1 MIVVRYKITIP
12 KFRQFNQNKK
22 IETKNILMKE
32 KNFKDLVTYFTMK
45 EKEYLMIDNY
55 LVELSLVNIEDVI
68 DIEKF
73 DDTKI
78 FIETDDKLKDDV
90 ALKNVVILIT

>member
-55 LVELSLVNIEDVI
+55 LLELSLVNIEDVI

>member
-1 MIVVRYKITIP
+1 
-12 KFRQFNQNKK
+12 
-22 IETKNILMKE
+22 
-32 KNFKDLVTYFTMK
+32 
-45 EKEYLMIDNY
+45 MIDNY
-55 LVELSLVNIEDVI
+55 LLDLALVNIEEVI
-68 DIEKF
+68 DIEKL

>member
-1 MIVVRYKITIP
+1 
-12 KFRQFNQNKK
+12 
-22 IETKNILMKE
+22 MKE

-55 LVELSLVNIEDVI
+55 LLDLALVNIEEVI
-68 DIEKF
+68 DIEKL

>member
-1 MIVVRYKITIP
+1 
-12 KFRQFNQNKK
+12 
-22 IETKNILMKE
+22 MKE

-55 LVELSLVNIEDVI
+55 LLDLALVNIEEVI
-68 DIEKF
+68 DIEKL

-90 ALKNVVILIT
+90 ALKNVVILITWVIIDDSECWPQTFLEEVLYVK

>member
-1 MIVVRYKITIP
+1 
-12 KFRQFNQNKK
+12 
-22 IETKNILMKE
+22 MKE

-55 LVELSLVNIEDVI
+55 LLDLALVNIEEVI
-68 DIEKF
+68 DIEKL

-78 FIETDDKLKDDV
+78 FIETDDKLKHDV

>member
-1 MIVVRYKITIP
+1 
-12 KFRQFNQNKK
+12 
-22 IETKNILMKE
+22 MKE

-55 LVELSLVNIEDVI
+55 LLDLALVNIEEVI
-68 DIEKF
+68 DIEKL

-90 ALKNVVILIT
+90 ALKNVAILIT

>member
-1 MIVVRYKITIP
+1 
-12 KFRQFNQNKK
+12 
-22 IETKNILMKE
+22 MKE

-55 LVELSLVNIEDVI
+55 LLGLALVNIEEVI
-68 DIEKF
+68 DIEKL

>member
-1 MIVVRYKITIP
+1 
-12 KFRQFNQNKK
+12 
-22 IETKNILMKE
+22 MKE

-55 LVELSLVNIEDVI
+55 LLDLALVNIEEVT
-68 DIEKF
+68 DIEKL

-78 FIETDDKLKDDV
+78 FIETDDKLKHDV

>member
-1 MIVVRYKITIP
+1 MIVVRYKITIS

-45 EKEYLMIDNY
+45 EKKYLMIDNY
-55 LVELSLVNIEDVI
+55 LLELSI
-68 DIEKF
+68 
-73 DDTKI
+73 
-78 FIETDDKLKDDV
+78 LKM
-90 ALKNVVILIT
+90 

>member
-1 MIVVRYKITIP
+1 
-12 KFRQFNQNKK
+12 
-22 IETKNILMKE
+22 MKE

-55 LVELSLVNIEDVI
+55 LLDLALVNIEEVT
-68 DIEKF
+68 DIEKL

>member
-1 MIVVRYKITIP
+1 
-12 KFRQFNQNKK
+12 
-22 IETKNILMKE
+22 
-32 KNFKDLVTYFTMK
+32 MK

-55 LVELSLVNIEDVI
+55 LLELSLVNIEDVI

-90 ALKNVVILIT
+90 ALKNVVILITWVIIDDSKCWPQIFLEEVLYVK

>member
-1 MIVVRYKITIP
+1 
-12 KFRQFNQNKK
+12 
-22 IETKNILMKE
+22 MKE

-55 LVELSLVNIEDVI
+55 LLGLALVNIEEVI
-68 DIEKF
+68 DIEKL

-78 FIETDDKLKDDV
+78 FIETDDKLKHDV